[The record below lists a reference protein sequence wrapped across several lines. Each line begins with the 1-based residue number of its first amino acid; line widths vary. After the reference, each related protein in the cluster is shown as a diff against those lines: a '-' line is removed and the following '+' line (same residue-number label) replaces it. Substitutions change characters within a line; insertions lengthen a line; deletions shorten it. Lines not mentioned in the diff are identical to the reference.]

1 MANACFRID
10 SPLFPRLER
19 AFQKQT
25 PVSPD
30 LPPLR
35 PGKNIEY
42 NTAKFERAMNL
53 NLNINFIATFADPIP
68 SNIIHININTVCDLP
83 ETPKQ

>member
-1 MANACFRID
+1 
-10 SPLFPRLER
+10 
-19 AFQKQT
+19 
-25 PVSPD
+25 
-30 LPPLR
+30 
-35 PGKNIEY
+35 
-42 NTAKFERAMNL
+42 MNL